1 MQELN
6 IEEILK
12 EQFHLLDTK
21 IQTTQ
26 DTFRII
32 SDNLQNQ
39 INQLIKK
46 VDSYERKLLEVRDR
60 K

>member
-1 MQELN
+1 MDKITEDLM
-6 IEEILK
+6 K
-12 EQFHLLDTK
+12 EQFHLLDAK

-26 DTFRII
+26 DTFKII

-39 INQLIKK
+39 ITQLIKK
-46 VDSYERKLLEVRDR
+46 VGSYERKLLEVRDR